1 MSPLSTHQPDMS
13 IKLKIFDTTT
23 HAMGSVLDIV
33 YSPPSFFRRYKTHAM
48 GSPISAPRP
57 AIKHLRPQIF
67 LFGLFSLGPRP
78 FLRLV
83 FYAVQSA
90 FELESQAFAWAIR
103 SVTHLDL
110 ARFGCRRSSPFPWR
124 RCLRT
129 SSHAQPRFTTGSR
142 KSSVPPGVHSV
153 RRALVRAW
161 HTGHSRP
168 TLCRLT
174 VRSNR
179 RKKFLVRRWLPVA
192 SGSRPQA
199 CLRFSSS
206 LL

>member
-1 MSPLSTHQPDMS
+1 
-13 IKLKIFDTTT
+13 
-23 HAMGSVLDIV
+23 
-33 YSPPSFFRRYKTHAM
+33 M

-67 LFGLFSLGPRP
+67 LVGLFSLGPRP

-83 FYAVQSA
+83 FYAVQSV
-90 FELESQAFAWAIR
+90 FELESHAFAWAIR

-199 CLRFSSS
+199 CLRFSFWSFCRCCIWRLITAMS
-206 LL
+206 GGKSRRLQSVLWV